1 MWQDASGD
9 WVVPGFRNGKTMVFT
24 IKVMSRGRVIDSISS
39 SVRMESDIAVVSY
52 LGRLWPV
59 VDGCI
64 HLDDA
69 PGVDDEDRREWALLV
84 ARLLPEPLP
93 DQVDACSE
101 LIKTRFRGA
110 IPGGIVQAIC
120 SLVTLRLEQQ
130 ARAAL
135 VDFLTEKHDAAR
147 LRRLLRLQLLFME
160 RTSDTP
166 GSAIVAKPSPDLAL
180 FQYTAEA
187 EVDWEWEPEAEP
199 EVPDVDDDPLR
210 NSAAQL
216 QASIGAHR
224 MQEFGEGIPGFDDVS
239 EMPWAEGGLRLDDQM
254 SGAAQEHKLVERTL
268 KLGPMAIELLRYF
281 ADNPGDRSFH
291 AEQVL
296 GYPVSDINR
305 LLTGS
310 LSHHVIR
317 SSSGGWEC
325 HRWVID
331 VLGAL
336 DASSS

>member
-1 MWQDASGD
+1 
-9 WVVPGFRNGKTMVFT
+9 MVFT

>member
-1 MWQDASGD
+1 M
-9 WVVPGFRNGKTMVFT
+9 
-24 IKVMSRGRVIDSISS
+24 MSRGRVIDRISS
-39 SVRMESDIAVVSY
+39 SVRMELGSPVVSY
-52 LGRLWPV
+52 RERLWPV

-64 HLDDA
+64 HLDDG
-69 PGVDDEDRREWALLV
+69 PGVNDEDRREWALLV

-147 LRRLLRLQLLFME
+147 LRRVVRLQLLFME
-160 RTSDTP
+160 RTSDAP
-166 GSAIVAKPSPDLAL
+166 ESAIVAEPSPDLAL
-180 FQYTAEA
+180 SQHTAEA

-210 NSAAQL
+210 NAAAQL

-224 MQEFGEGIPGFDDVS
+224 MQEFGEGIPGFGDVG
-239 EMPWAEGGLRLDDQM
+239 EMPWAEEGLRLDDQM
-254 SGAAQEHKLVERTL
+254 SSAAQEHKLVERTL

-310 LSHHVIR
+310 LSHHVTR

-325 HRWVID
+325 HRWVSD

>member
-1 MWQDASGD
+1 MGLT
-9 WVVPGFRNGKTMVFT
+9 V
-24 IKVMSRGRVIDSISS
+24 KVMSRGRVIDRISS
-39 SVRMESDIAVVSY
+39 SVRMESGSPVVSY
-52 LGRLWPV
+52 RERLWPV
-59 VDGCI
+59 VEGCI
-64 HLDDA
+64 HLDDGQ
-69 PGVDDEDRREWALLV
+69 GVNGEDRGEWALLV
-84 ARLLPEPLP
+84 ARLLPAPLP

-101 LIKTRFRGA
+101 LIKSRFRGA

-135 VDFLTEKHDAAR
+135 VDFLAQKHDAAR

-160 RTSDTP
+160 RTSDAP
-166 GSAIVAKPSPDLAL
+166 ESAIAAEPSPDLSL
-180 FQYTAEA
+180 SQHTAEA

-199 EVPDVDDDPLR
+199 EVPGVDDDLLR
-210 NSAAQL
+210 DAAAQL

-224 MQEFGEGIPGFDDVS
+224 VLEFGEGIPGFGDVS
-239 EMPWAEGGLRLDDQM
+239 EMPWAEEGLRSDDQM
-254 SGAAQEHKLVERTL
+254 CSAAQEHKLVERTL

-310 LSHHVIR
+310 LSHHVTR
-317 SSSGGWEC
+317 GSSGGWEC
-325 HRWVID
+325 HPWVVD
-331 VLGAL
+331 VLGAI
-336 DASSS
+336 DGRSS